1 MKTPAL
7 TSEQSKVYNKWGLCH
22 YKLEIA
28 KRRKEFWYKSLNQV
42 RDSVFSLSV
51 LPLPRNTL
59 GTDWTIQT
67 VSLLTG
73 SWGDINRRSP
83 GKALKGCQRCSTCT
97 TCMGKRMDKCFGSVP
112 DASRS
117 AALPP
122 IWALLIATSYSSQHT
137 SPSQSPGC
145 SGKRTFFHS
154 VVCHCCLFIVVPGE
168 KFFFSESG
176 SELIPPLTRFY
187 GFRLWGHQPWFS
199 ASVSSCAGFLMVC
212 WALKVEKR
220 RPGLS
225 ADLCACD
232 GVSLLLSVCC
242 HSILSIYHLSSVFVS
257 WCLFQLLAEDLGKVI
272 PGLMI
277 VALWI
282 WF

>member
-1 MKTPAL
+1 MLWVSSRCIQVCCPPPHLGSADRNILLVPAYLPIPVTRLQWKT
-7 TSEQSKVYNKWGLCH
+7 K
-22 YKLEIA
+22 
-28 KRRKEFWYKSLNQV
+28 
-42 RDSVFSLSV
+42 
-51 LPLPRNTL
+51 
-59 GTDWTIQT
+59 
-67 VSLLTG
+67 
-73 SWGDINRRSP
+73 
-83 GKALKGCQRCSTCT
+83 
-97 TCMGKRMDKCFGSVP
+97 
-112 DASRS
+112 
-117 AALPP
+117 
-122 IWALLIATSYSSQHT
+122 
-137 SPSQSPGC
+137 
-145 SGKRTFFHS
+145 FFHS

-187 GFRLWGHQPWFS
+187 GFRLWGHQPRFS

-225 ADLCACD
+225 ADLSACD